1 MTTATTLTPAEALTR
16 ARNLAPRLQE
26 RTEKMEDLRHL
37 PDETMAD
44 LLDSGLLRISQPS
57 HWGGSELPLTTH
69 IEVVEELG
77 RACGATAWTAGVY
90 ISHNWNLALFGAEA
104 QHDVWGENPDAV
116 ACTSAVGGPSP
127 SWVDGGVHITEGKW
141 TFLSGVHHADW
152 IVVNAVL
159 PPRDNADGQPS
170 MISLLVPKGDY
181 EILDDWHTAALR
193 GTGTSSVR
201 LENVFVPEHRLLS
214 FSAQQTGTTPG
225 GQFHTNPMYR
235 APLDA
240 TWPAYLAAPALG
252 IARGALEAWTE
263 RTSKRLNAYTRAPI
277 SDQPVTQAKLGETTA
292 RLDAAR
298 LLIYRAM
305 ETVTADVESGADLGF
320 VRVRNRRDFS
330 FAVRQAVEAVEDV
343 FLASGAS
350 SLSTSSPI
358 QRHWRDIHGVA
369 QHAMFD
375 YERSLSAWGRR
386 ALGLTDG
393 LDF

>member
-1 MTTATTLTPAEALTR
+1 MTTATTITSADAVAR
-16 ARNLAPRLQE
+16 ARDLAPRFAE
-26 RTEKMEDLRHL
+26 RAEKTEDLRHL
-37 PDETMAD
+37 PDETMAE
-44 LLDSGLLRISQPS
+44 LLDSGLLRISQPM

-69 IEVVEELG
+69 VEVVEELG

-90 ISHNWNLALFGAEA
+90 ISHNWNLSLFSLQA
-104 QHDVWGENPDAV
+104 QHDVWSENPDAV

-127 SWVDGGVHITEGKW
+127 RWVDGGVHITEGKW

-159 PPRDNADGQPS
+159 PPRSDADGAPS

-193 GTGTSSVR
+193 GTGTSGVR
-201 LENVFVPEHRLLS
+201 LENVFVPEHRLLN
-214 FSAQQTGTTPG
+214 FSDQQTGTTPG
-225 GQFHTNPMYR
+225 GKFHTNPMYR

-252 IARGALEAWTE
+252 VARGALDAWVE
-263 RTSKRLNAYTRAPI
+263 RTIKRRNAYTGAPI
-277 SDQPVTQAKLGETTA
+277 VEQPFAHFKLGEATA

-305 ETVTADVESGADLGF
+305 ETVTDQVEAGADLGF

-330 FAVRQAVEAVEDV
+330 FAVRQAVESVEDV

-350 SLSTSSPI
+350 SLSTGSAI

-375 YERSLSAWGRR
+375 YERSISAWGRR
-386 ALGLTDG
+386 SLGVTDG

>member
-1 MTTATTLTPAEALTR
+1 MTTAIALTSTDAVTR
-16 ARNLAPRLQE
+16 ARDLAPIFAE
-26 RTEKMEDLRHL
+26 RAEKTEDLRHL
-37 PDETMAD
+37 PDETMTD
-44 LLDSGLLRISQPS
+44 LLDSGLLRISQPA
-57 HWGGSELPLTTH
+57 HWGGSELPLSTH
-69 IEVVEELG
+69 VEVVEELG

-90 ISHNWNLALFGAEA
+90 ISHNWNLALFSPEA
-104 QHDVWGENPDAV
+104 QQDVWGTNPDAV

-127 SWVDGGVHITEGKW
+127 SWVDGGVHIAEGTW

-159 PPRDNADGQPS
+159 PPRSHAEDRPS

-201 LENVFVPEHRLLS
+201 LENVFVPEHRLLN
-214 FSAQQTGTTPG
+214 FSDQQAGTTPG
-225 GQFHTNPMYR
+225 GKFHAHPMYR

-252 IARGALEAWTE
+252 VARGAIDAWVE
-263 RTSKRLNAYTRAPI
+263 RTSKRRNAYTGTPI
-277 SDQPVTQAKLGETTA
+277 SEQPATQAKLGEVTA

-305 ETVTADVESGADLGF
+305 ETVTDQVETGADLGF

-330 FAVRQAVEAVEDV
+330 FAVRQAVQAVEDV

-350 SLSTSSPI
+350 SLSTRSPI
-358 QRHWRDIHGVA
+358 QRHWRDVHGVA

-386 ALGLTDG
+386 TLGITDG